1 MASLLYVAATRA
13 KHMLYFLMKEGDPKL
28 EILKKARESIENHGS
43 LVIDQSVKFND
54 IVGEVVYYNP
64 ERAGMVK
71 ISSEN
76 YESKSILIYPND
88 VELADISEDISVG
101 MKIRFR
107 PRVEGNLTYA
117 SDIRLV
123 TI

>member
-1 MASLLYVAATRA
+1 
-13 KHMLYFLMKEGDPKL
+13 MKEGDPKL
-28 EILKKARESIENHGS
+28 EILKKARASIENHGS

-54 IVGEVVYYNP
+54 IVGEVVYYNT

-76 YESKSILIYPND
+76 YQSKNILIFPND
-88 VELADISEDISVG
+88 VELADIGEDISVG

>member
-1 MASLLYVAATRA
+1 
-13 KHMLYFLMKEGDPKL
+13 MKEGDPKL
-28 EILKKARESIENHGS
+28 EILKEARNSIENHGA

-64 ERAGMVK
+64 DRVGMVK
-71 ISSEN
+71 LSGENKSSKN
-76 YESKSILIYPND
+76 ILIFPSD
-88 VELADISEDISVG
+88 VELADIGDELSVG

>member
-1 MASLLYVAATRA
+1 
-13 KHMLYFLMKEGDPKL
+13 MKL
-28 EILKKARESIENHGS
+28 FTTILKELEWW
-43 LVIDQSVKFND
+43 
-54 IVGEVVYYNP
+54 
-64 ERAGMVK
+64 K

-76 YESKSILIYPND
+76 YQSKNILIFPND
-88 VELADISEDISVG
+88 VELADIGEDISVG